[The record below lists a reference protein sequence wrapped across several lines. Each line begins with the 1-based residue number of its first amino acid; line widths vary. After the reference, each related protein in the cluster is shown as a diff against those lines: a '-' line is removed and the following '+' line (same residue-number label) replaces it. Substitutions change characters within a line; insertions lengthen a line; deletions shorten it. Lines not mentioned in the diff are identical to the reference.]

1 MIRASLTL
9 AAIEKRSFALQGL
22 GMIVEDI
29 ADTLLRLLD
38 LHRIGA
44 AMEYVWESAAR
55 PGRP

>member
-1 MIRASLTL
+1 MLVTQDP
-9 AAIEKRSFALQGL
+9 KRSFALQGL

-44 AMEYVWESAAR
+44 AMEYIWSRPPGPAR
-55 PGRP
+55 P